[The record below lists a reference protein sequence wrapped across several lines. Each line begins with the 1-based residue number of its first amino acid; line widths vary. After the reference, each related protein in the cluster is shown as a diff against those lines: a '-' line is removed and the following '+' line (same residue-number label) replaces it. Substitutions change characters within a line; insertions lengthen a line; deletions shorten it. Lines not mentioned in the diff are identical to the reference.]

1 MLPVSPQ
8 LLGAPSLHSPLW
20 VRVGGP
26 LQQHPKV
33 RVHPQG
39 PMAVVVTY
47 GGDQIPRSPFPV
59 TVAPPLQLGKVK
71 VQGLN
76 SSEWGAPGSG
86 GAPWGGERLGG
97 GRSMGSGTLGG

>member
-1 MLPVSPQ
+1 
-8 LLGAPSLHSPLW
+8 
-20 VRVGGP
+20 
-26 LQQHPKV
+26 
-33 RVHPQG
+33 
-39 PMAVVVTY
+39 MAVVVTY

-97 GRSMGSGTLGG
+97 GRSMGSGILGGWWGPLGCYMGFSMGRGRHP